1 MNFRCLQEAAIAFTE
16 MVNTD
21 LGRDVIDP
29 MTLEAPEP
37 PPDELHFNRLVV
49 WCYGF
54 FYEAA
59 VDVLKEC
66 KALLKT
72 RAPEQTNL
80 YERSSRVVQNL
91 RTYKVHNLAP
101 SRDNA
106 KKQQL
111 AREWIADAKA
121 KGQGFE
127 GPIQELC
134 EITLA
139 MLNAVTA
146 AWKEATKDPGD
157 RAQLIERVVDSL
169 EAVWQPYQLDEIVD
183 SVATEIGLKGF
194 DAKVF
199 RDIHLT
205 ALRNSARCFVDRESA
220 TLGLRRAIRSA
231 MESMFGKAG

>member
-1 MNFRCLQEAAIAFTE
+1 MSFLRLQEAVIAFTD
-16 MVNTD
+16 MVNAD
-21 LGRDVIDP
+21 LGEGVIHP
-29 MTLEAPEP
+29 MTLEAPVP

-72 RAPEQTNL
+72 RDPDQTNL
-80 YERSSRVVQNL
+80 YDRSSRVVQNL

-101 SRDNA
+101 SKDNR

-111 AREWIADAKA
+111 AQEWIASAMA

-146 AWKEATKDPGD
+146 AWKEATQDAGD
-157 RAQLIERVVDSL
+157 RLQLIERVVNSL
-169 EAVWQPYQLDEIVD
+169 EAVWQPHQLDEIVD
-183 SVATEIGLKGF
+183 SVAAEIKLNGF
-194 DAKVF
+194 DAKAF
-199 RDIHLT
+199 RAIHLDT
-205 ALRNSARCFVDRESA
+205 WRSSARCFVDRESA

-231 MESMFGKAG
+231 LENTFGKAG